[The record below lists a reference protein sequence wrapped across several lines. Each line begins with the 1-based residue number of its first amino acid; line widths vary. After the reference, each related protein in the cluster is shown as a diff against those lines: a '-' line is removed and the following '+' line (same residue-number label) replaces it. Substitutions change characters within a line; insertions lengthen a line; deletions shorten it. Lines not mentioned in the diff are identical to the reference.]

1 MPKKS
6 QRLVGL
12 LEKSRKGVLARQS
25 KRDGSPPL
33 PKPLSQPQPPQPSSN
48 EESTPEERE
57 GSPPLPTTS
66 SSTVLSQLSDSEEF
80 SSQSSSTS
88 HYSQSAVPSELEAAD
103 SEFLIVRRQELVQLL
118 RQAGA
123 VCKDCMMEYKLV
135 AERKTV
141 QKTPLLSGIPFEKM
155 NVIQSLYADLAS
167 PELLQKCLKGR
178 TQNVNESLHG
188 RVWKKVSKDKYA
200 GLFRTTFACEATI
213 LNHNFKKD
221 LHFLSSLGFP
231 VSQHSLDVL
240 HRQDGVTKRSMRQ
253 SSTPRK
259 RRKVVETKADD
270 SYSSGAH

>member
-1 MPKKS
+1 M
-6 QRLVGL
+6 R
-12 LEKSRKGVLARQS
+12 
-25 KRDGSPPL
+25 
-33 PKPLSQPQPPQPSSN
+33 
-48 EESTPEERE
+48 
-57 GSPPLPTTS
+57 
-66 SSTVLSQLSDSEEF
+66 SQLDGAKKLTDSVIDKLTSYYGMAIRKNINTDEETMRRAVWASF
-80 SSQSSSTS
+80 LHSSGNRDSSHMFCPKGKESWCWWRVA
-88 HYSQSAVPSELEAAD
+88 Q
-103 SEFLIVRRQELVQLL
+103 
-118 RQAGA
+118 
-123 VCKDCMMEYKLV
+123 

-188 RVWKKVSKDKYA
+188 RVWKKISKDKYA